1 MPKTSIVPTELP
13 RPALLPL
20 WLASMLTT
28 WPSIFQIPK
37 LGTKLKEDVLPLSYT
52 PRKLIQ
58 HPANRFMYLI
68 EGDHRTWS
76 EELVKQKAAELV
88 RRMVC

>member
-1 MPKTSIVPTELP
+1 
-13 RPALLPL
+13 
-20 WLASMLTT
+20 MLITC
-28 WPSIFQIPK
+28 SRIFQIPK
-37 LGTKLKEDVLPLSYT
+37 LGTKLKEDILPLSYT

-76 EELVKQKAAELV
+76 EEAVQQKVAELV
-88 RRMVC
+88 CFLLVRVGICPDRGDSEQLGRTTRRTY